1 MTDQASTPGA
11 DSLGDTLD
19 ALATEQVDPAAA
31 DLDRLDT
38 EAQVALMMSHAADA
52 AAAVAT
58 QRRQIAA
65 AVDGIVARRAA
76 GGRIVYIGAGTA
88 GRMGVLDASEIP
100 PTYGTDPA
108 EVIGL
113 IAGGATALR
122 HAVENA
128 EDDAEAGAAD
138 LAGVDLAPND
148 AVVGISASGRT
159 PYVAGALAYA
169 RSVGAFTIS
178 LACNAGA
185 EISRGV
191 DVPIEVVVG
200 PEVVAGSTRLKAG
213 TAQKLVLN
221 ALSTLAMVQ
230 EGKVL
235 GNLMIDVQATN
246 EKLRV
251 RAQRI
256 VARATGVDDETA
268 AAALAA
274 ADGSAKLAIAIAG
287 TATDAP
293 TARALLAEAHG
304 DLRRVLDD
312 AASPLKRAGRA

>member
-1 MTDQASTPGA
+1 MSSTEDLNA
-11 DSLGDTLD
+11 TLD
-19 ALATEQVDPAAA
+19 ALASEQIDPAAA
-31 DLDRLDT
+31 NLDRLDT
-38 EAQVALMMSHAADA
+38 AAQVALMMDHAA
-52 AAAVAT
+52 AAAVAVAA
-58 QRRQIAA
+58 QQKQIAA

-76 GGRIVYIGAGTA
+76 GGRLIYIGAGTA

-100 PTYGTDPA
+100 PTFGTDPA
-108 EVIGL
+108 EVVGL
-113 IAGGATALR
+113 IAGGETALR
-122 HAVENA
+122 NAVENA
-128 EDDAEAGAAD
+128 EDDAAAGAAD
-138 LAGVDLAPND
+138 LARIDLTAHD

-159 PYVAGALAYA
+159 PYVVGALTYA
-169 RSVGAFTIS
+169 QEVGAFTIS
-178 LACNAGA
+178 LACNAQA
-185 EISRGV
+185 AISHGV
-191 DVPIEVVVG
+191 DVAIEPVVG

-256 VARATGVDDETA
+256 VSRATGVDDDTA

-274 ADGSAKLAIAIAG
+274 ASGDTKLAIAIAG
-287 TATDAP
+287 TGADADA
-293 TARALLAEAHG
+293 ARRLLADASG
-304 DLRRVLDD
+304 DLRAVLES
-312 AASPLKRAGRA
+312 AAGRTGRTEPR